1 MCKENTSAF
10 HQTRCVRKI
19 LQRGGFL
26 RKIWVLK
33 IIFVEMT
40 PQERVKIDVLGQHG
54 PAEHA
59 CGLCFLPRYRLPCY
73 FSVSV

>member
-1 MCKENTSAF
+1 MYIMISALTF
-10 HQTRCVRKI
+10 LDPNFSFDE

-40 PQERVKIDVLGQHG
+40 PQERVKIDVL
-54 PAEHA
+54 E
-59 CGLCFLPRYRLPCY
+59 
-73 FSVSV
+73 